1 MEKWRAPRPEPG
13 GSQKLSLMMWDERK
27 GSRECVASKIRK
39 KSENCGVLITKW
51 KKKCFKGEVK

>member
-51 KKKCFKGEVK
+51 KKKMF